1 MQKIEVDFDLIKA
14 YLKTHPYC
22 KKGDLAKALGYAN
35 NQSFTNALDRSVDIV
50 FTEKKELLVLREDW
64 TEEGEILASKR
75 QRKVV

>member
-1 MQKIEVDFDLIKA
+1 MKKIEVDFALIKE
-14 YLKTHPYC
+14 YLKAHPYC

-64 TEEGEILASKR
+64 TEEGEELSSKR
-75 QRKVV
+75 KRKAV